1 MAVGGGFAGDRLNT
15 QCSWT
20 ASVPLRGDWSC
31 TVSDRGDGS
40 GLRLA
45 ELVAAMS
52 LASDLGLGQPMEH
65 LLRSCRLGLRLA
77 DTAGLSEEERAVVY
91 YVALLGWV
99 GCHAE
104 SHEQAAWFGDEIA
117 MKADRYEVDMV
128 GRAGMSFVLRH
139 VGAGGSPLRR
149 ARMLPPLVASHGRV
163 AGAFEGTH
171 CQLAGQ
177 VALGLGLGVDVQD
190 ALEHVFER
198 WDGKGRPA
206 GLQGEEV
213 ALAARI
219 VQLAGVV
226 ERHRREGGIDA
237 AVQVA
242 RRRRGTQFDPALV
255 DQLCLEPERMLASLE
270 TATSWDELIDA
281 EPALR
286 PVMSEEQLEQA
297 LEAIADLADL
307 KSPYTT
313 GHSRGVAEL
322 VSGAADRCGFSIER
336 ADELRTAAR
345 MHDLGRLGVSSAIW
359 DKPGPLSDAEFERVR
374 MFPYFTQR
382 MFSRSARLAPPAE
395 IAAQHLERL
404 DGSGYPRGSSGA
416 ALSPA
421 VRLLAVADAY
431 QALLEPRAH
440 RAARSSTDAA
450 NVLAAEVKA
459 GRLDGDA
466 VQAVLAAAGHRV
478 ARRREWPAGLTARE
492 VEVLVLAAQG
502 LSNKDIADRL
512 VISPKTVGNHIQ
524 HIYIK
529 VGCSSRAEASLF
541 AMRHGLLGELRAAQR

>member
-1 MAVGGGFAGDRLNT
+1 M
-15 QCSWT
+15 
-20 ASVPLRGDWSC
+20 
-31 TVSDRGDGS
+31 SDRVDCS

-45 ELVAAMS
+45 ELVAAVS

-77 DTAGLSEEERAVVY
+77 ENVRLSEEERAVVY

-128 GRAGMSFVLRH
+128 GRAGASFVLRH
-139 VGAGGSPLRR
+139 VGSGGSRLRR
-149 ARMLPPLVASHGRV
+149 ARMLPPLIASHGKV

-171 CQLAGQ
+171 CLLAGQ
-177 VALGLGLGVDVQD
+177 VAVGLGLGAGVRV

-198 WDGKGRPA
+198 WDGKGSPE
-206 GLQGEEV
+206 GLRGEEV
-213 ALAARI
+213 SLAARI

-237 AVQVA
+237 AVEVA

-255 DQLCLEPERMLASLE
+255 DRLCLEPERMLSGLDA
-270 TATSWDELIDA
+270 ATSWDQLIDA

-286 PVMSEEQLEQA
+286 PLMSEQQLERA

-313 GHSRGVAEL
+313 GHSRAVAEL
-322 VSGAADRCGFSIER
+322 VSAAASRCGFSVEQTH
-336 ADELRTAAR
+336 ELRSAALL
-345 MHDLGRLGVSSAIW
+345 HDLGRLGVSSAIW
-359 DKPGPLSDAEFERVR
+359 DKPGPLSVAEFERVR
-374 MFPYFTQR
+374 IFPYFTQR
-382 MFSRSARLAPPAE
+382 MFSRSARLAPSAE

-404 DGSGYPRGSSGA
+404 DGSGYPRGLSGA

-421 VRLLAVADAY
+421 VRLIAVADLY
-431 QALLEPRAH
+431 QALLEPRAYRPEH
-440 RAARSSTDAA
+440 SPADAA
-450 NVLAAEVKA
+450 QVLRAEVRA
-459 GRLDGDA
+459 GRLDGNA
-466 VQAVLAAAGHRV
+466 VHAVLGAAGHRV

-492 VEVLVLAAQG
+492 VEVLALAAQG
-502 LSNKDIADRL
+502 HSTKQIAHRL
-512 VISPKTVGNHIQ
+512 VISAKTVRNHIE
-524 HIYIK
+524 HIYSKI
-529 VGCSSRAEASLF
+529 GCSSRAEASLF
-541 AMRHGLLGELRAAQR
+541 AMQQGLLGELRAAQR

>member
-1 MAVGGGFAGDRLNT
+1 MGDR
-15 QCSWT
+15 
-20 ASVPLRGDWSC
+20 V
-31 TVSDRGDGS
+31 DGS

-45 ELVAAMS
+45 ELVAAVS
-52 LASDLGLGQPMEH
+52 LASDLGLGQPMGH
-65 LLRSCRLGLRLA
+65 LVRSCRLGLRVA
-77 DTAGLSEEERAVVY
+77 DSVGLSEQQRAVVY

-104 SHEQAAWFGDEIA
+104 SHEQAAWFGDDIA
-117 MKADRYEVDMV
+117 LKADRYEVDMA
-128 GRAGMSFVLRH
+128 GRAGVSFVLRH

-149 ARMLPPLVASHGRV
+149 ARMLPPLIASHGKA

-171 CQLAGQ
+171 CLLAGQ
-177 VALGLGLGVDVQD
+177 VAVGLGLGVEVRD
-190 ALEHVFER
+190 ALAHVFER
-198 WDGKGRPA
+198 WDGKGSPD
-206 GLQGEEV
+206 GLRGEAV
-213 ALAARI
+213 AVAARI

-237 AVQVA
+237 AVEVA

-255 DQLCLEPERMLASLE
+255 DRLCLEPEGMLSGLDAV
-270 TATSWDELIDA
+270 TSWEELIDA

-286 PVMSEEQLEQA
+286 PVMPEGQLERA

-322 VSGAADRCGFSIER
+322 VSGAARRCGLSVEQ
-336 ADELRTAAR
+336 AAELRSAALV
-345 MHDLGRLGVSSAIW
+345 HDLGRLGVSSAIW
-359 DKPGPLSDAEFERVR
+359 DKPGPLSAEEFERVR
-374 MFPYFTQR
+374 IFPYFTQR
-382 MFSRSARLAPPAE
+382 MFSRCAWLAPLAE
-395 IAAQHLERL
+395 IGAQHLERL

-440 RAARSSTDAA
+440 RPEHSPTEAAR
-450 NVLAAEVKA
+450 VLGEEVRA

-466 VQAVLAAAGHRV
+466 VHAVLGAAGHRV

-492 VEVLVLAAQG
+492 VEVLALAAQG
-502 LSNKDIADRL
+502 HSNKEIAERL
-512 VISPKTVGNHIQ
+512 VISPKTVGNHIE

-529 VGCSSRAEASLF
+529 IGCSSRAEASLF
-541 AMRHGLLGELRAAQR
+541 AMQQGLLNELRAAQR

>member
-1 MAVGGGFAGDRLNT
+1 V
-15 QCSWT
+15 
-20 ASVPLRGDWSC
+20 V
-31 TVSDRGDGS
+31 GDGNDRS

-45 ELVAAMS
+45 ELVAALS

-65 LLRSCRLGLRLA
+65 LVRSCRLGLRLA
-77 DTAGLSEEERAVVY
+77 ESVGLSEEERAVVY

-104 SHEQAAWFGDEIA
+104 SHEQAAWFGDEIE

-128 GRAGMSFVLRH
+128 GLARASFVLRH
-139 VGAGGSPLRR
+139 VGAGRSPVRR
-149 ARMLPPLVASHGRV
+149 AGMLPPLIASKGKV

-171 CQLAGQ
+171 CQLAGR
-177 VALGLGLGVDVQD
+177 VAVGLGLGAGVQE
-190 ALEHVFER
+190 ALAHVFER
-198 WDGKGRPA
+198 WDGKGSPE
-206 GLQGEEV
+206 GLRGEDV

-237 AVQVA
+237 AVEVA

-255 DQLCLEPERMLASLE
+255 DRVCLEPERMLSGVDG
-270 TATSWDELIDA
+270 ATSWDDLIDA

-286 PVMSEEQLEQA
+286 PAMSGDQLGQA

-322 VSGAADRCGFSIER
+322 VSGAAVRSGLSVEQ
-336 ADELRTAAR
+336 ADELRSAALL
-345 MHDLGRLGVSSAIW
+345 HDLGRLGVTSAIW
-359 DKPGPLSDAEFERVR
+359 DKRGPLSVAEFERVR

-382 MFSRSARLAPPAE
+382 MFSRCTRLAPPAE

-404 DGSGYPRGSSGA
+404 DGSGYPRGLSGT

-421 VRLLAVADAY
+421 VRLLAVADVY

-440 RAARSSTDAA
+440 RTEYSPTEAAR
-450 NVLAAEVKA
+450 VLGAEVRA

-466 VQAVLAAAGHRV
+466 VRAVLGAAGHRV
-478 ARRREWPAGLTARE
+478 ARRREWTAGLTTRQ
-492 VEVLVLAAQG
+492 VEVLALAAQG
-502 LSNKDIADRL
+502 YSNKEIAGRL
-512 VISPKTVGNHIQ
+512 VISPKTVGNHIE
-524 HIYIK
+524 HIYMKI
-529 VGCSSRAEASLF
+529 GCSSRAEASLF
-541 AMRHGLLGELRAAQR
+541 AMQQGLIGELRAAQR

>member
-1 MAVGGGFAGDRLNT
+1 MGNGID
-15 QCSWT
+15 S
-20 ASVPLRGDWSC
+20 
-31 TVSDRGDGS
+31 S

-45 ELVAAMS
+45 ELVAAVS

-77 DTAGLSEEERAVVY
+77 GSVGLSEDERAIVY

-117 MKADRYEVDMV
+117 MKADRYEVDMA
-128 GRAGMSFVLRH
+128 GRAGASFVLRH

-149 ARMLPPLVASHGRV
+149 ARMLPPLIASHGKV

-171 CQLAGQ
+171 CEMAAE
-177 VALGLGLGVDVQD
+177 VAVGLGLGFDVRD
-190 ALEHVFER
+190 ALHHVFER

-206 GLQGEEV
+206 GLRGEEV
-213 ALAARI
+213 ALPARI

-237 AVQVA
+237 AAEVA

-255 DQLCLEPERMLASLE
+255 DRLGVERERMLTGLE
-270 TATSWDELIDA
+270 AGTWDELIDA

-286 PVMSEEQLEQA
+286 PVMSEEQLQRA
-297 LEAIADLADL
+297 LKAIADLADL

-322 VSGAADRCGFSIER
+322 VSAAAER
-336 ADELRTAAR
+336 YGLSAEQADELRSAAWL
-345 MHDLGRLGVSSAIW
+345 HDLGRLGVSSAIW
-359 DKPGPLSDAEFERVR
+359 DKPGPLSVAEFERVR
-374 MFPYFTQR
+374 IFPYFTQR
-382 MFSRSARLAPPAE
+382 MFSRSARLAPLAE
-395 IAAQHLERL
+395 IAGQHLERL
-404 DGSGYPRGSSGA
+404 DGSGYPRGLSGA

-421 VRLLAVADAY
+421 VRLLAASDVY
-431 QALLEPRAH
+431 QALLEPRAY
-440 RAARSSTDAA
+440 RPEYSPADAA
-450 NVLAAEVKA
+450 NVLGAEVRA

-466 VQAVLAAAGHRV
+466 VHAVLGAAGHRV
-478 ARRREWPAGLTARE
+478 ARRREWPAGMTARE
-492 VEVLVLAAQG
+492 VEVLALAAQG
-502 LSNKDIADRL
+502 HSNKEIAGRL
-512 VISPKTVGNHIQ
+512 VISPKTAGHHIER
-524 HIYIK
+524 IYMKI
-529 VGCSSRAEASLF
+529 GCSSRAEASLY
-541 AMRHGLLGELRAAQR
+541 AMRQGLLGELRAARR